1 MINNVTLTETY
12 AFNLIEYGAK
22 LDTAGRISY
31 FILTTIKSGKHKGMP
46 QWKRVIERLVPAEVK
61 QQLSK

>member
-22 LDTAGRISY
+22 LDTAGRNS
-31 FILTTIKSGKHKGMP
+31 
-46 QWKRVIERLVPAEVK
+46 
-61 QQLSK
+61 